1 MNSNKSRRINWKLA
15 VAIQACSAVALV
27 SGWLLLPPNAQRR
40 ILADANNV
48 RPTADVVI
56 SNLTPAVVRPLYDD
70 ASVVSDEDLA
80 AVALVALAVLFFR
93 AENAEF
99 EKKVVDRASEPLM
112 DLRNA
117 QNLLL
122 SESGEYTDPDTGEV
136 RRRMPIHAAMEQVAS
151 QFGSR

>member
-1 MNSNKSRRINWKLA
+1 M
-15 VAIQACSAVALV
+15 
-27 SGWLLLPPNAQRR
+27 
-40 ILADANNV
+40 ILIV
-48 RPTADVVI
+48 
-56 SNLTPAVVRPLYDD
+56 L
-70 ASVVSDEDLA
+70 
-80 AVALVALAVLFFR
+80 LVALEVLFFR

-136 RRRMPIHAAMEQVAS
+136 RRRMPINAAMEQVAS
-151 QFGSR
+151 EFGSR

>member
-1 MNSNKSRRINWKLA
+1 M
-15 VAIQACSAVALV
+15 SATTHDEHALDAAELMDDPEAGSSWFITIASIV
-27 SGWLLLPPNAQRR
+27 
-40 ILADANNV
+40 ILIV
-48 RPTADVVI
+48 
-56 SNLTPAVVRPLYDD
+56 L
-70 ASVVSDEDLA
+70 
-80 AVALVALAVLFFR
+80 LVALAVLFFR

-136 RRRMPIHAAMEQVAS
+136 RRRIPIHAAMEQVATEY
-151 QFGSR
+151 GAR